1 MFYLYLFVCT
11 ICLYYR
17 ILLSASI
24 INHNISSNFLK
35 SDEIPSEPKEI
46 SSTSYSKTINN
57 NYSLFTFKKNTTNN
71 YQQAAANAFR
81 FRLFGLGVGIC
92 TLCIGGYAAYQQR
105 LQTIA
110 AQEAVLAQQVNN
122 LEMTRQ
128 NDLEELSQ
136 GIISK
141 EDYLRKY
148 PPQK

>member
-1 MFYLYLFVCT
+1 MDTPPINSVFKQ
-11 ICLYYR
+11 
-17 ILLSASI
+17 LLA
-24 INHNISSNFLK
+24 
-35 SDEIPSEPKEI
+35 
-46 SSTSYSKTINN
+46 
-57 NYSLFTFKKNTTNN
+57 
-71 YQQAAANAFR
+71 
-81 FRLFGLGVGIC
+81 
-92 TLCIGGYAAYQQR
+92 
-105 LQTIA
+105 A